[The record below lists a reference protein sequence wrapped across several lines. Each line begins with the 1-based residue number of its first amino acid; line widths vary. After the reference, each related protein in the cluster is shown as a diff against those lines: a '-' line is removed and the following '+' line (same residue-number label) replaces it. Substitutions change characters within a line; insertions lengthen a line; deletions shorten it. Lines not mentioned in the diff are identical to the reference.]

1 MAFSLSDQANLK
13 LRIISAVALIPL
25 TLFVVYSGGWIYAAF
40 IMIGGAIALYEW
52 IQLSKKTAQ
61 PLLLSIGGAIYL
73 SAAAISFYKLGTPS
87 WLPALMMFLIAWSSD
102 ITAYVMGKFIG
113 GPKLLPAISPK
124 KTWAGFAGAL
134 LGPGIL
140 LAVMMPMII
149 GIQDYISPA
158 TFYFAVAGMA
168 LGAVCQIGDLMIS
181 GLKRLA
187 ATKDSG
193 ALIPGHGGLLDRIDS
208 LLLLSIVMMPLLLWL
223 SPHG

>member
-13 LRIISAVALIPL
+13 LRIISAVVLIPL
-25 TLFVVYSGGWIYAAF
+25 TLFAVYAGGWVYGAF
-40 IMIGGAIALYEW
+40 ILIGGAIALYEW
-52 IQLSKKTAQ
+52 IQLSKKTPQ
-61 PLLLSIGGAIYL
+61 PLLLSLGGAIYL
-73 SAAAISFYKLGTPS
+73 AVAAISFYKLGTPS

-102 ITAYVMGKFIG
+102 IAAYVFGKFIG

-149 GIQDYISPA
+149 GAQNYISMA
-158 TFYFAVAGMA
+158 SFYFAVAGMI